1 MRQLTLSALVLLLAG
16 CPKTAEVSLYT
27 PGIEQAQF
35 FNSTLPTFGSTFV
48 LQNPT
53 DTQQIQN
60 IAVLIVAVMQGC
72 DRQHN
77 NSCLPYAMVRYDLR
91 TSSDVG
97 YQFHQVGERFKTEV
111 QALVPNQNVII
122 NEEDHITH
130 LNLAPPGYVLFGVV
144 IMGER

>member
-1 MRQLTLSALVLLLAG
+1 MRQLMLSALVLLLTG

-35 FNSTLPTFGSTFV
+35 FNGTMPTFGSTFV
-48 LQNPT
+48 LQDPT

-60 IAVLIVAVMQGC
+60 IAVLIVAVMQEC

-91 TSSDVG
+91 ASSDVG

-122 NEEDHITH
+122 NEEDRITH

-144 IMGER
+144 ITGVR